1 MLMLTAAG
9 CGSDKMPVPPAAP
22 TPPAPPPTTTA
33 NVFILPNA
41 VSLGAWAFG
50 DEDIV
55 IYKGERMHW
64 VNLDTQTHRL
74 VADSANATDFPGTTD
89 LPQTGEQSF
98 VMTKL
103 GTTKIH
109 CAIHPAMTGTLVVR
123 EK

>member
-1 MLMLTAAG
+1 MLTAAA
-9 CGSDKMPVPPAAP
+9 CGGDKTPVPPSSPTPPAAP
-22 TPPAPPPTTTA
+22 PATA
-33 NVFILPNA
+33 NVFILPDA
-41 VSLGAWAFG
+41 VSLGAFAFG

-64 VNLDTQTHRL
+64 VNLDKQTHRL
-74 VADSANATDFPGTTD
+74 VADSASATDFPGTND

-109 CAIHPAMTGTLVVR
+109 CAIHPEMTGRIIVR
-123 EK
+123 DR